1 MFTRIL
7 SSFAPITT
15 LILFILSETF
25 ASFVEAAPSR
35 PWQRGFQ
42 TPNTPI
48 AEGIFTFHD
57 DLRIFLALIFVF
69 VAYIRA
75 VCIRQWRFDPA
86 KPANDTAF
94 RLVHAP
100 VLEVV

>member
-1 MFTRIL
+1 MFNRIFT
-7 SSFAPITT
+7 SFAPIAT
-15 LILFILSETF
+15 LTLFSVSEIS

-42 TPNTPI
+42 TPATPI

-57 DLRIFLALIFVF
+57 DLRIFLTLIFIF

-75 VCIRQWRFDPA
+75 VCTRQ
-86 KPANDTAF
+86 
-94 RLVHAP
+94 
-100 VLEVV
+100 